1 MNFYTSIL
9 ISIFLILSISA
20 NAQYGNKFII
30 GLSSAGFYS
39 TGGDERAFN
48 VELYP
53 SIGFRVYDSLY
64 VFVEGG
70 TSFGNSSDNIKPPKL
85 WSLGILTRMYVH
97 RYKFLD
103 FYGALSAKLSNIS
116 YPIANERFNPIQ
128 NRGLTNSIFGV
139 YGGINIKLY
148 KGLSG
153 SLEYG
158 VRYYETL
165 GFGRHNNLVLQIAI

>member
-1 MNFYTSIL
+1 M
-9 ISIFLILSISA
+9 
-20 NAQYGNKFII
+20 
-30 GLSSAGFYS
+30 
-39 TGGDERAFN
+39 
-48 VELYP
+48 
-53 SIGFRVYDSLY
+53 
-64 VFVEGG
+64 
-70 TSFGNSSDNIKPPKL
+70 
-85 WSLGILTRMYVH
+85 H

-116 YPIANERFNPIQ
+116 YPVANERFNPIQ

-165 GFGRHNNLVLQIAI
+165 GFGRHNNLVLQIAIWIKIIKSIEVILFRIDQLEMKRSELTKLLGSRGRVSDILKSKRKLSIGMIRKLNEE